1 MLLLSKKEMQSVF
14 SMKDAIQAAKEAFVI
29 YSTGKANIPLR
40 INLDIAKHHGQTLF
54 MPGYI
59 EDLNCSGLKVVS
71 VFPGNAGKGRPTTPA
86 TMLVISGETGEVEA
100 ILDGTYLTQLRTGA
114 VAGAATDLLARA
126 DASVG
131 ALIGT
136 GGQAATQLEAM
147 LSVRKLSTVKVF
159 GTNAERGRQFVD
171 RMQTEL
177 SHYGAAI
184 SLAETVD
191 EAIAD
196 ADIITTVTT
205 AKSPTFDGR
214 LVKPGAHINAV
225 GSYTPEMQEL
235 DEYIVVHADKFFV
248 DAKEAAVEETGDI
261 IIPLRKGV
269 INESRIS
276 GEIGQLIQG
285 QAPGRQKAAEITV
298 FKTVGLAVFDIMTA
312 KRILD
317 KASVAKIGTSV
328 SFN

>member
-14 SMKDAIQAAKEAFVI
+14 SMKDAVQAAKEAFVV
-29 YSTGKANIPLR
+29 YSAGKANIPLR
-40 INLDIAKHHGQTLF
+40 INLDVAKHHGQTLF

-59 EDLNCSGLKVVS
+59 EEINCSGLKVVS
-71 VFPGNAGKGRPTTPA
+71 VFPGNAAKGRPTTPA
-86 TMLVISGETGEVEA
+86 TMLVVSGETGEVAA

-114 VAGAATDLLARA
+114 VAGAATDLLARK
-126 DASVG
+126 DASAG

-136 GGQAATQLEAM
+136 GGQAAAQLEAM
-147 LSVRKLSTVKVF
+147 LTVRNLTTVKVF
-159 GTNAERGRQFVD
+159 SLNAEHGKQFVD
-171 RMQTEL
+171 RMQIEL
-177 SHYGAAI
+177 ACYGAAI
-184 SLAETVD
+184 SLAGTAA
-191 EAIAD
+191 EAIAG

-225 GSYTPEMQEL
+225 GSYTPQMQEL
-235 DEYIVVHADKFFV
+235 DEYILVHADKFFV

-261 IIPLRKGV
+261 IIPLRKGI
-269 INESRIS
+269 INEGRIA
-276 GEIGQLIQG
+276 GEIGQLLQG
-285 QAPGRQKAAEITV
+285 QVAGRQNAAEITV

-317 KASVAKIGTSV
+317 KALEAKVGTAV

>member
-14 SMKDAIQAAKEAFVI
+14 SMKDAVQAAKEAFVV
-29 YSTGKANIPLR
+29 YSAGKANIPLR
-40 INLDIAKHHGQTLF
+40 INLDVAKHHGQTLF

-59 EDLNCSGLKVVS
+59 EEINCSGLKVVS
-71 VFPGNAGKGRPTTPA
+71 VFPGNAAKGRPTTPA
-86 TMLVISGETGEVEA
+86 TMLVVSGETGEVAA

-114 VAGAATDLLARA
+114 VAGAATDLLARK
-126 DASVG
+126 DASAG

-136 GGQAATQLEAM
+136 GGQAAAQLEAM
-147 LSVRKLSTVKVF
+147 LTVRNLTTVKVF
-159 GTNAERGRQFVD
+159 SLNAEHGKQFVD
-171 RMQTEL
+171 RMQIEL
-177 SHYGAAI
+177 ACYGAAI
-184 SLAETVD
+184 SLAGTAA
-191 EAIAD
+191 EAIAG

-225 GSYTPEMQEL
+225 GSYTPQMQEL
-235 DEYIVVHADKFFV
+235 DEYILVHADKFFV
-248 DAKEAAVEETGDI
+248 DAKEAALEETGDI
-261 IIPLRKGV
+261 IIPLRKGI
-269 INESRIS
+269 INEGRIA
-276 GEIGQLIQG
+276 GEIGQLLQG
-285 QAPGRQKAAEITV
+285 QVAGRQDAAEITV

-317 KASVAKIGTSV
+317 KALEAKVGTAV